1 MIFSD
6 KPKKK
11 TVETVN
17 AMIEYFRGDA
27 KRIQHFMKV
36 YTIAKTLAIN
46 EKLPDDMLYL
56 LEIAAVTHDIGIKL
70 SEQKYGS
77 ADGKYQEQEG
87 PAEAEKLLTE
97 LGFEEEFIDKICYL
111 IANHHTY
118 KGIDNRVHTIL
129 VEADFLANIY
139 DDHIS
144 PQLAMNVR
152 ENIFQTESGKKM
164 FDAMYGY

>member
-1 MIFSD
+1 MA
-6 KPKKK
+6 KK
-11 TVETVN
+11 TVETIN
-17 AMIEYFRGDA
+17 AMVEYFHGDA

-36 YTIAKTLAIN
+36 YTIAKVLAIN

-56 LEIAAVTHDIGIKL
+56 LEITAVTHDIGIKV

-87 PAEAEKLLTE
+87 PAEAEKLLSG
-97 LGFEEEFIDKICYL
+97 LGFEEEFIDKVCYL

-118 KGIDNRVHTIL
+118 KGIDNKVHSIL
-129 VEADFLANIY
+129 VEADFLVNIY

-144 PQLAMNVR
+144 PELAKNVK
-152 ENIFQTESGKKM
+152 EDGKRRLFFSPKR
-164 FDAMYGY
+164 AQIV

>member
-1 MIFSD
+1 MIFDD

-11 TVETVN
+11 TVETIN
-17 AMIEYFRGDA
+17 AMVEYFRGDA

-46 EKLPDDMLYL
+46 EHLPDDLLYL

-77 ADGKYQEQEG
+77 ADGKHQEQEG

-129 VEADFLANIY
+129 VEADFLVNIY

-144 PQLAMNVR
+144 PELAKNV
-152 ENIFQTESGKKM
+152 EQNIFRTESGIKM
-164 FDAMYGY
+164 FEQMYGL

>member
-1 MIFSD
+1 MA
-6 KPKKK
+6 KK
-11 TVETVN
+11 TVESIN
-17 AMIEYFRGDA
+17 AMVEYFHGDA

-36 YTIAKTLAIN
+36 YTIAKVLAIN

-56 LEIAAVTHDIGIKL
+56 LEITAVTHDIGIKV

-87 PAEAEKLLTE
+87 PAEAEKLLSG
-97 LGFEEEFIDKICYL
+97 LGFEEEFIDKVCYL

-118 KGIDNRVHTIL
+118 KGIDNKVHSIL
-129 VEADFLANIY
+129 VEADFLVNIY

-144 PQLAMNVR
+144 PELAKNVK
-152 ENIFQTESGKKM
+152 ENIFHTPSGIKM
-164 FDAMYGY
+164 FEEMYPC

>member
-1 MIFSD
+1 MA
-6 KPKKK
+6 KK
-11 TVETVN
+11 TVETIN
-17 AMIEYFRGDA
+17 AMVEYFHGDA

-36 YTIAKTLAIN
+36 YTIAKVLAIN

-56 LEIAAVTHDIGIKL
+56 LEITAVTHDIGIKV

-87 PAEAEKLLTE
+87 PAEAEKLLSG
-97 LGFEEEFIDKICYL
+97 LGFEEEFIDKVCYL

-118 KGIDNRVHTIL
+118 KGIDNKVHSIL
-129 VEADFLANIY
+129 VEADFLVNIY

-144 PQLAMNVR
+144 PELAKNVK
-152 ENIFQTESGKKM
+152 ENIFHTPFS
-164 FDAMYGY
+164 DR

>member
-1 MIFSD
+1 MIPA
-6 KPKKK
+6 KQPKR

-17 AMIEYFRGDA
+17 AMVEYFRGDA

-46 EKLPDDMLYL
+46 EKLPSDMLYL
-56 LEIAAVTHDIGIKL
+56 LEIAAITHDIGIKL
-70 SEQKYGS
+70 SEEKYGS

-87 PAEAEKLLTE
+87 PAEAEKLLTK

-111 IANHHTY
+111 IANNHTY
-118 KGIDNRVHTIL
+118 KGIDNKVHAIL
-129 VEADFLANIY
+129 VEADFLANIH

-144 PQLAMNVR
+144 PQLAKNVK
-152 ENIFQTESGKKM
+152 ENIFRTESGIKM
-164 FDAMYGY
+164 FEDMYGY

>member
-1 MIFSD
+1 MAN
-6 KPKKK
+6 KK
-11 TVETVN
+11 TVETIN
-17 AMIEYFRGDA
+17 AMVEYFHGDV
-27 KRIQHFMKV
+27 KRIQHFLKV
-36 YTIAKTLAIN
+36 YTIAKVLAIN

-56 LEIAAVTHDIGIKL
+56 LEITAVTHDIGIKI

-97 LGFEEEFIDKICYL
+97 LGFEEEFIDKVCYL

-118 KGIDNRVHTIL
+118 KGIDNKVHSLL
-129 VEADFLANIY
+129 VEADFLVNIY

-144 PQLAMNVR
+144 PELAKNVK
-152 ENIFQTESGKKM
+152 ENLFHTKSGIKM
-164 FDAMYGY
+164 FEDMYGY